1 MWSSSYHPH
10 PLGAFQLASASTEAE
25 IMPHRTP
32 VENKSLY
39 RYISLYLQTWTP
51 HVAID

>member
-1 MWSSSYHPH
+1 MWSSSCHPH
-10 PLGAFQLASASTEAE
+10 PLGAFALATEAE
-25 IMPHRTP
+25 IMAHCTP

-39 RYISLYLQTWTP
+39 RYISFYLQTWTP